1 MYRFSTGD
9 FQKGETVFS
18 IVNLRARRVDGIP
31 QNSLMQ
37 GFCESP
43 FSSGSVV
50 V

>member
-1 MYRFSTGD
+1 MYRFSIGD

-18 IVNLRARRVDGIP
+18 IAELRARRVGGIP

-43 FSSGSVV
+43 FSSGAVIV
-50 V
+50 